1 MNTRTLLASLALIA
15 PLALSLP
22 AVAQEAAAPAAE
34 AASAPKPYVAPPWTY
49 KTKQLSRN
57 DVDKLLGNPKK
68 LLVIDVRRPDE
79 LTKYGSLPVFL
90 NVQLKDLPVALDYI
104 PRDRVIVTISN
115 RAHRAGVAGD
125 LLSQAGFKVAGAL
138 GSEDYREAGGN
149 VIKVTAP
156 VRAAAAPAAPA
167 PTAAVATTTTT
178 AAAATN

>member
-1 MNTRTLLASLALIA
+1 MTARTHLTSLALITLTTS
-15 PLALSLP
+15 LALQALP
-22 AVAQEAAAPAAE
+22 AVAQEAAAPAAQ
-34 AASAPKPYVAPPWTY
+34 AASATKPYVAPPWTY

-79 LTKYGSLPVFL
+79 LIKYGSLPVFL

-138 GSEDYREAGGN
+138 GSEDYREAGGTI
-149 VIKVTAP
+149 VKVTAP
-156 VRAAAAPAAPA
+156 VR
-167 PTAAVATTTTT
+167 TAAT
-178 AAAATN
+178 AATN

>member
-1 MNTRTLLASLALIA
+1 MNTRTLLASLALIT

-22 AVAQEAAAPAAE
+22 AVAQEAAAPVSPAAE

-156 VRAAAAPAAPA
+156 VRTAAAPATPA
-167 PTAAVATTTTT
+167 PTAAVTTT
-178 AAAATN
+178 AAATN